1 MKRCVEKQA
10 NRHPAARGTRW
21 IQGLGLAALA
31 AALTGWLCA
40 PRSALGVAAALCS
53 AALFAVWGLRFA
65 GVWAVAWSGGQ
76 TAERPL
82 RESAPRELWR
92 VYGQVLLFA
101 LLQLTAVTIILYAVR
116 GRQTVQGVLDFWRC
130 LDSNSYLEIAQYG
143 YAAEGDRAV
152 QLVFLPGYPLA
163 VRLFHLF
170 IPGDYA
176 FAGLAEASACFA
188 GAGAALYRL
197 MKREHG
203 CRAARRAVKFLC
215 LLPGAFFFVAPMS
228 ESQFLL
234 LSLLCV
240 DCSRRGKYGAASLFG
255 AAAAFTRTLG
265 LVLMVPVLFDG
276 ISAWAASPPAAG
288 RERRRFLL
296 SLMSV
301 ALIPLGFGAYLL
313 INRAVSGNA
322 LQFLI
327 YQREHWSQGAGWF
340 FNTAAYQ
347 TQYAVSSAR
356 QGSYAY
362 LFGLWLP
369 QLLAGAA
376 VPVLLAAQVRRVRPS
391 HSAYA
396 IAYYAVAMGCTWLLS
411 AVRYMDALLT
421 IPEALALLAS
431 KRGRNLRLTVLLALL
446 AAAYMLAFVKRWQVW

>member
-1 MKRCVEKQA
+1 MPER
-10 NRHPAARGTRW
+10 RGET
-21 IQGLGLAALA
+21 
-31 AALTGWLCA
+31 
-40 PRSALGVAAALCS
+40 
-53 AALFAVWGLRFA
+53 A
-65 GVWAVAWSGGQ
+65 G
-76 TAERPL
+76 
-82 RESAPRELWR
+82 RELWR
-92 VYGQVLLFA
+92 VGGQVFLFA
-101 LLQLTAVTIILYAVR
+101 LLQLTTVTILLYAVR
-116 GRQTVQGVLDFWRC
+116 GEQSVQSVLDFWRC

-143 YAAEGDRAV
+143 YASEGDRAV

-163 VRLFHLF
+163 VRLFHCF

-176 FAGLAEASACFA
+176 FAGLAEASVCFA

-203 CRAARRAVKFLC
+203 RHAARRAVKFLC
-215 LLPGAFFFVAPMS
+215 VLPGAFFFVAPMS

-276 ISAWAASPPAAG
+276 ISARTAAPPAAG
-288 RERRRFLL
+288 QARRRAFF
-296 SLMSV
+296 SLASV
-301 ALIPLGFGAYLL
+301 LLIPLGFGAYLL
-313 INRAVSGNA
+313 VNKAVSGDA
-322 LQFLI
+322 LRFLT

-347 TQYAVSSAR
+347 TEYAVNSAR
-356 QGSYAY
+356 QGKYVY

-369 QLLAGAA
+369 QLLVGAA
-376 VPVLLAAQVRRVRPS
+376 VPVLLAGQARRVRPS
-391 HSAYA
+391 RSAYA

-421 IPEALALLAS
+421 IPEALALFAK
-431 KRGRNLRLTVLLALL
+431 KRSRNLWLTGLLVML
-446 AAAYMLAFVKRWQVW
+446 AAVYMLAFVKRWQVW